1 MARHNPYINP
11 IKPKKA
17 KPSRANKQA
26 KKAKQPT
33 APKERLPKT
42 NKAPTMAATYMGLT
56 GAGLREPRAAM
67 DAANM
72 QYAEDMMGG
81 VMGSS
86 HDVYR
91 RPLI

>member
-1 MARHNPYINP
+1 
-11 IKPKKA
+11 
-17 KPSRANKQA
+17 
-26 KKAKQPT
+26 
-33 APKERLPKT
+33 
-42 NKAPTMAATYMGLT
+42 MAATYMGLT